1 MYSTNKHR
9 HQQYPDTDENPT
21 NEIRPQIVSRRLS
34 EVEPDE
40 LDWLGLER
48 VPLGKLTL
56 LAGDPGLGKS
66 FLTLDMAARVSRG
79 EPWPDDPA
87 TLQPV
92 GSVILFSAEDDL
104 ADTIR
109 PRLDKA
115 DADVSRIMAVEG
127 VQWSDAEHDESGVR
141 HFSLE
146 NDLPRLEELI
156 TENPG
161 TRLVVI
167 DPISAFCGR
176 TDSHKNSEVR
186 ALLSPLAQLASK
198 HSVAVVA
205 VTHLSKSMNNK
216 AVYRAMGSL
225 AFAAAARAVWA
236 VTKAQNDPDRRLL
249 LPVKMNLSPNETGLA
264 YSIINGR
271 VEWEPDPVQLT
282 AEDAFAAEIENVG
295 NGKGQ
300 ERREAAEFL
309 REELANG
316 PRPSKEIIGDAKERG
331 ISVKTLRRAYKDM
344 SGKPQKNGM
353 TGGWEWGLPSEDAHE
368 DAEVAHHSEVGI
380 FGESGHLREL
390 ETKLDDPNEVVEW
403 AS

>member
-34 EVEPDE
+34 EVEPEE
-40 LDWLGLER
+40 LDWLWLER

-205 VTHLSKSMNNK
+205 DRFNQENIGRLNSIFRKSD
-216 AVYRAMGSL
+216 
-225 AFAAAARAVWA
+225 F
-236 VTKAQNDPDRRLL
+236 
-249 LPVKMNLSPNETGLA
+249 
-264 YSIINGR
+264 
-271 VEWEPDPVQLT
+271 VQLAWEITERDSRNIVFHTGGHASSESKT
-282 AEDAFAAEIENVG
+282 ACYNDTSPESDIRSEHRMGLSMARWSRACRTI
-295 NGKGQ
+295 
-300 ERREAAEFL
+300 
-309 REELANG
+309 
-316 PRPSKEIIGDAKERG
+316 
-331 ISVKTLRRAYKDM
+331 VKDQTRKRLRR
-344 SGKPQKNGM
+344 
-353 TGGWEWGLPSEDAHE
+353 
-368 DAEVAHHSEVGI
+368 
-380 FGESGHLREL
+380 
-390 ETKLDDPNEVVEW
+390 
-403 AS
+403 